1 MQNVGS
7 FVWGEVV
14 FGQPGRGLGKA
25 ANANVHS
32 RFGCLAGTRQG
43 LEASVN
49 VEAAAS

>member
-1 MQNVGS
+1 MKNAGS

-14 FGQPGRGLGKA
+14 VSRPGHGLGKA